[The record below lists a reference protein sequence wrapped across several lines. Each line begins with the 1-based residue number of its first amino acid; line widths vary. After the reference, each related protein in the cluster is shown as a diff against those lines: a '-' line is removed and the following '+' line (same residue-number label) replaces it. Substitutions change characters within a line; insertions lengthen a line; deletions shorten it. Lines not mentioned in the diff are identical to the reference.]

1 MSLVSLI
8 LEQPGDGWISLGSG
22 AVGKK
27 KAAKITDPNIEKKE
41 KDGVWYYREK
51 KQEPV
56 VQPKKDQTVVTPKDE
71 PKKEEPKK
79 DEPKVVSIYDSD
91 FDQNIVAAATG
102 TTFYDTNGWNIKWL
116 NYENNLNYDKDNKII
131 DIINHAQRI
140 KNKESVKDIIAF
152 IKAVVMFTENQISE
166 FQVNPKYKFDVEN
179 YKGKLNESLIIKSV
193 NGLKKLLV
201 GEQRFVI
208 RKEYDNSSYVGGVK
222 QSNKRG
228 RLTKLM
234 VINDYLNNNVQ
245 TFSPL
250 RLSSTDGLPD
260 EAPIVGEV
268 KAKLN
273 KDGYNVGAVDN
284 VFTKDLKSQIE
295 KYRDDNKPL
304 GYGLEKGDID
314 FQLIKKLFEDDIK
327 DIETRRNKPITPAND
342 KTTSKPSQTKKLPES
357 FNPLIELSKKING
370 LAKNAQPLD
379 INDCY
384 NITYQYPKVV
394 EQFKKYYTVTPE
406 SKIDNQN
413 PPSELIDIKKSIKYC
428 GVDKTGRMKLS
439 GNIGDITRLD
449 TPFQMSKD
457 EIYGRTQ

>member
-1 MSLVSLI
+1 
-8 LEQPGDGWISLGSG
+8 
-22 AVGKK
+22 
-27 KAAKITDPNIEKKE
+27 
-41 KDGVWYYREK
+41 
-51 KQEPV
+51 
-56 VQPKKDQTVVTPKDE
+56 
-71 PKKEEPKK
+71 
-79 DEPKVVSIYDSD
+79 
-91 FDQNIVAAATG
+91 
-102 TTFYDTNGWNIKWL
+102 
-116 NYENNLNYDKDNKII
+116 
-131 DIINHAQRI
+131 
-140 KNKESVKDIIAF
+140 
-152 IKAVVMFTENQISE
+152 
-166 FQVNPKYKFDVEN
+166 
-179 YKGKLNESLIIKSV
+179 
-193 NGLKKLLV
+193 
-201 GEQRFVI
+201 
-208 RKEYDNSSYVGGVK
+208 
-222 QSNKRG
+222 
-228 RLTKLM
+228 M
-234 VINDYLNNNVQ
+234 VISNYLNNNIQ

-260 EAPIVGEV
+260 EAPIIGEV

-295 KYRDDNKPL
+295 KYRADKSI

-327 DIETRRNKPITPAND
+327 NIDTARNKPITPAND
-342 KTTSKPSQTKKLPES
+342 KTTSTPSQTKKLPES

-370 LAKNAQPLD
+370 MANNAQPLD

-406 SKIDNQN
+406 SKIDDKN